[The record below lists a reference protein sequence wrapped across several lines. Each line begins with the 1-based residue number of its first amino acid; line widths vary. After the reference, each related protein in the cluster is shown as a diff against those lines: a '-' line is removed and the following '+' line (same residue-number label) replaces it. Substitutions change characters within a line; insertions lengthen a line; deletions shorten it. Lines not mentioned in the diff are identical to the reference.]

1 MLKAKSD
8 NGLLRRTILSAC
20 CGTIL
25 EWYDFSIYAY
35 LAAILAKLF
44 FQAAPSLA
52 LLLSYSVFAIGYIA
66 RPGGALLFGHMGD
79 TRGRKKAL
87 SATILLMA
95 SATFTIGLLP
105 TYQSIGIIA
114 PILLIVL
121 RLLQGLAV
129 GGESFGSACFI
140 IESISSHR
148 RGLFSSLIWASSVI
162 GMLCAS
168 LMVSL
173 IFWWFQ
179 GESLY
184 QWGWRIAFLFAAFSG
199 FIGFY
204 IRAKT
209 METSDFQSL
218 HEQCAVE
225 QYPLK
230 LIVASHKLLMIQ
242 LIGLYLFSALVT
254 YLAFIFMPIY
264 LTDILNYSRT
274 QAHTINTVMLLLL
287 IVMDI
292 FFGAL
297 SDKIGRKGLMF
308 TSAISLSV
316 LTYPLYYLLLLGSN
330 TVLIAAYVLLT
341 ILAGAFQGPLL
352 ALTIDLVPVS
362 VRYTLG
368 SLSYNLAYSFF
379 GGTAPILALSLINKT
394 GNKAIPGAYLALG
407 AVIATFSLFKLTV
420 KKARK
425 VSLSTTL

>member
-1 MLKAKSD
+1 
-8 NGLLRRTILSAC
+8 
-20 CGTIL
+20 
-25 EWYDFSIYAY
+25 
-35 LAAILAKLF
+35 
-44 FQAAPSLA
+44 
-52 LLLSYSVFAIGYIA
+52 
-66 RPGGALLFGHMGD
+66 
-79 TRGRKKAL
+79 
-87 SATILLMA
+87 
-95 SATFTIGLLP
+95 
-105 TYQSIGIIA
+105 
-114 PILLIVL
+114 
-121 RLLQGLAV
+121 
-129 GGESFGSACFI
+129 
-140 IESISSHR
+140 
-148 RGLFSSLIWASSVI
+148 
-162 GMLCAS
+162 MLCAS

-292 FFGAL
+292 FFGTL

-316 LTYPLYYLLLLGSN
+316 LAYPLYYLLLLGSN
-330 TVLIAAYVLLT
+330 TG
-341 ILAGAFQGPLL
+341 LAGAFQGPLL

-394 GNKAIPGAYLALG
+394 GNKAIPGAYLAFG
-407 AVIATFSLFKLTV
+407 AMIATFSLFKLTV
-420 KKARK
+420 KKVRK
-425 VSLSTTL
+425 VSLSTML